1 MPDETTTSEDE
12 NNPRDVR
19 LKVALELRDEGY
31 SDVGIANYLNL
42 DEASVRGIL
51 AKYDRSVYNGPL
63 FLRSSLAVSLT
74 NHTPEDHVV
83 KDIERIRKAAD
94 DLCMAIDDVC
104 PYNKEKDAARCRLE
118 EAVMWAV
125 KSAVLPST

>member
-51 AKYDRSVYNGPL
+51 AKYD
-63 FLRSSLAVSLT
+63 
-74 NHTPEDHVV
+74 
-83 KDIERIRKAAD
+83 
-94 DLCMAIDDVC
+94 
-104 PYNKEKDAARCRLE
+104 
-118 EAVMWAV
+118 
-125 KSAVLPST
+125 